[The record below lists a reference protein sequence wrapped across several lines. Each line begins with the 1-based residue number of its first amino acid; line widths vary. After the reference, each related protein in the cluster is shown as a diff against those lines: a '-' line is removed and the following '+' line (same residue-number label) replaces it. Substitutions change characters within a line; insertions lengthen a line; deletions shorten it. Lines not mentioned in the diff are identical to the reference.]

1 MHRAFG
7 ALQSVIGCRQQQ
19 FGRRFHR
26 RSALAHR
33 LENAFDAGAERTDR
47 RINGAPSLLALAQRI
62 ALLLGGKLFGNVGMG
77 GKPAAAAHR
86 PADQR
91 DDAPILEFERLGFS
105 TIFDRLAQNFGDVA
119 VRIAL
124 EIAGGEP
131 VHQ

>member
-1 MHRAFG
+1 
-7 ALQSVIGCRQQQ
+7 
-19 FGRRFHR
+19 
-26 RSALAHR
+26 
-33 LENAFDAGAERTDR
+33 
-47 RINGAPSLLALAQRI
+47 
-62 ALLLGGKLFGNVGMG
+62 MG
-77 GKPAAAAHR
+77 GKPATAAHR

-105 TIFDRLAQNFGDVA
+105 AIFGRLAQNFGDVA